1 MGDTTTRII
10 GGIREPSPAFPL
22 YMCARLYVNITA
34 RRVLHTYRLHV
45 SAGCARLYVYSPSH
59 AADLQSSLH
68 KAQCDDNTSFLQF
81 APYILDFI
89 FNINLPDFLVNPPL
103 IKTVCILFV
112 MLPVSSLK
120 NIASLEKVTT
130 VRVRGPLYRVLC

>member
-1 MGDTTTRII
+1 MSVQCVYTDL
-10 GGIREPSPAFPL
+10 PAVHVVQRAIYVLANLEMPL
-22 YMCARLYVNITA
+22 PRHPTVVSVYGNI
-34 RRVLHTYRLHV
+34 
-45 SAGCARLYVYSPSH
+45 P
-59 AADLQSSLH
+59 
-68 KAQCDDNTSFLQF
+68 
-81 APYILDFI
+81 
-89 FNINLPDFLVNPPL
+89 PDFQLLVSPPF